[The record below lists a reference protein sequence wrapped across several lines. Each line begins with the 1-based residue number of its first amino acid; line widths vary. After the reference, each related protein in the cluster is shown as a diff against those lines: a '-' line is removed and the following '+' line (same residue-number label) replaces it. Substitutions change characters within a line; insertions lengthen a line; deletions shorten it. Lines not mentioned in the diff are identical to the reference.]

1 MSNVDY
7 RRSVALAEMEA
18 LSFGGAEVG
27 DVSLEPVTDQGS
39 WSLRADASN
48 DALQSAVAAAFD
60 GLSLPQDVGQSSQA
74 SAWTALCLGPDEWM
88 LINQDR
94 QAEVSLADDAPHHSL
109 VNVSDQFAVLDVAG
123 PQARHMLSKAV
134 QIDLSEERF
143 AVGQG
148 ARTLAAKTQVVIRL
162 LDDSPRFRLMTR
174 RSFGGYLWAWLQ
186 DASREYA

>member
-7 RRSVALAEMEA
+7 RRSIALAEMEA
-18 LSFGGAEVG
+18 LSFGDAEAG
-27 DVSLEPVTDQGS
+27 QVSLEPVTDQGT

-48 DALQSAVAAAFD
+48 EALQGAVAAAFD
-60 GLSLPQDVGQSSQA
+60 GLSLPQAIGQTSQA
-74 SAWTALCLGPDEWM
+74 GAWTALCLGPDEWM
-88 LINQDR
+88 LVNQDR
-94 QAEVSLADDAPHHSL
+94 EAEVSLGEGAPHHSL

-123 PQARHMLSKAV
+123 PLARHLLSKAV
-134 QIDLSEERF
+134 QIDLSAERF

-148 ARTLAAKTQVVIRL
+148 ARTLAAKTQVVVRL

-174 RSFGGYLWAWLQ
+174 RSFAGYLWAWLK